1 MALLCPAKIR
11 AALHVDAEQV
21 TNIVQEMMD
30 ESDHYAIRRIPDG
43 GSLDSHKNSETL
55 IYGQAKQGFKEYTE
69 KDYSEKPLIEG
80 EMNGVGCTGKATAFE
95 TDIND
100 IVDNACSGECI
111 IDFGQ
116 GYRRRGFK
124 DFDIK
129 PKTSVMCASE
139 LAGKGPE
146 HVRAFFKGFVD
157 SFTKWGFDNFEA
169 NLLNMVIRYGEANAS
184 VQTANYFDVTAGHF
198 VAPPQNRLSIHFLEQ
213 YRLHMVREKAL
224 TEDGFLEIEM
234 PRQDWM
240 DAVRFHQIHL
250 MGANVQFQT
259 ELYKDD
265 SGPFRGRA
273 FGVYGAI
280 KCYFNET
287 PVKGY
292 FKQTGQTVGGQ
303 NLYQFV
309 RIYPWTNIAGEEAG
323 LVTRPNHAYD
333 KGQVWCEGIKYDL
346 CILAFVINAK
356 SFKRFGKNTDPMP
369 PGAAPMAPNNYSVK
383 VLDGPWL
390 AGEKCGN
397 DYGELFKLAAR
408 HQFRLT
414 MPYPE
419 FSGAIAYRASVPVGY
434 VIPSCNEDP
443 DVVTEAAASAQVFDS
458 CGGPLPCQIEVCEA
472 CGFDTA
478 DANGVCVNVGGITVA
493 VVQTVPCGTA
503 LTTYTGV
510 THQVLI
516 RVQRVGSVEGAASVT
531 YTITDTPG
539 AGLAT
544 TPEHYNDVSGVV
556 GTISWAA
563 DDGEDKFIKL
573 NIVGGSG
580 DPDVNLTATITLAGP
595 TNVTLHGQCEVLV
608 LTIEDNS

>member
-1 MALLCPAKIR
+1 MALLCPSKIR
-11 AALHVDAEQV
+11 AALHVDAQQV
-21 TNIVQEMMD
+21 TKIVQEMMD
-30 ESDHYAIRRIPDG
+30 NSDHYAMRRISDG
-43 GSLDSHKNSETL
+43 GTVNTHQNHETI

-69 KDYSEKPLIEG
+69 KDYSETDLISG
-80 EMNGVGCTGKATAFE
+80 EMNGVGCNGKATAFE

-129 PKTSVMCASE
+129 PKTPVICASE

-169 NLLNMVIRYGEANAS
+169 NLLNFVIRYGEANAS
-184 VQTANYFDVTAGHF
+184 VQTADYFDVTAGSF
-198 VAPPQNRLSIHFLEQ
+198 VAPPINRISIHFLEQ
-213 YRLHMVREKAL
+213 YRLHMVREKAV
-224 TEDGFLEIEM
+224 TEDGYLEIEM

-240 DAVRFHQIHL
+240 DAVRHHQIHL

-259 ELYKDD
+259 ELYKDET
-265 SGPFRGRA
+265 GPFRGRS
-273 FGVYGAI
+273 FGVWGGI

-292 FKQTGQTVGGQ
+292 FKQTGQTGAGQ
-303 NLYQFV
+303 KLYQFV

-333 KGQVWCEGIKYDL
+333 KGKIWCEGIKYDL
-346 CILAFVINAK
+346 CILAFVINGK
-356 SFKRFGKNTDPMP
+356 SFQRFGIENEPKPGEPMVSSNYQVQVRD
-369 PGAAPMAPNNYSVK
+369 GA
-383 VLDGPWL
+383 WL
-390 AGEKCGN
+390 AGQPCGN
-397 DYGELFKLAAR
+397 DYNEQFKLIAR
-408 HQFRLT
+408 HRFRMT

-419 FSGAIAYRASVPVGY
+419 FSGAIAYRASNPTGY
-434 VIPSCNEDP
+434 VIPVCNADEDT
-443 DVVTEAAASAQVFDS
+443 VEAATASAEVFDD
-458 CGGPLPCQIEVCEA
+458 CGGPLPCQIEVAQA

-478 DANGVCVNVGGITVA
+478 DANGQFVDAPTDA
-493 VVQTVPCGTA
+493 VVSLVPCGAA
-503 LTTYTGV
+503 LTTYTGT

-516 RVQRVGSVEGAASVT
+516 RVQRVGSSDGVASVT
-531 YTITDTPG
+531 YTITDVGG

-544 TPEHYNDVSGVV
+544 TPEHYNDVSAVP
-556 GTISWAA
+556 GTVSWA
-563 DDGEDKFIKL
+563 DGDNEDKFIKL
-573 NIVGGSG
+573 NIVAGSG
-580 DPDVNLTATITLAGP
+580 DPDVDLTATITLVTP
-595 TNVTLHGQCEVLV
+595 TGVTVDGECDVTV
-608 LTIEDNS
+608 LTIEDRS

>member
-1 MALLCPAKIR
+1 ML
-11 AALHVDAEQV
+11 
-21 TNIVQEMMD
+21 D
-30 ESDHYAIRRIPDG
+30 ESDHYALRRIPDG
-43 GSLDSHKNSETL
+43 GSVDSHRNHETI

-69 KDYSEKPLIEG
+69 KDYSETPLIEG
-80 EMNGVGCTGKATAFE
+80 EMNGVGCSGKATAFE

-116 GYRRRGFK
+116 GFRRRGFK

-129 PKTSVMCASE
+129 PKTPVICASE

-184 VQTANYFDVTAGHF
+184 VQSANYFDVTAGSF
-198 VAPPQNRLSIHFLEQ
+198 VAPPQNRISIHFLEQ

-224 TEDGFLEIEM
+224 TEDGYLEVEM

-259 ELYKDD
+259 ELYKDET
-265 SGPFRGRA
+265 GPFKGRS
-273 FGVYGAI
+273 FGVFGGI

-292 FKQTGQTVGGQ
+292 FKQTGQTVGGEK
-303 NLYQFV
+303 LYQFV

-333 KGQVWCEGIKYDL
+333 KATVWCEGIKYDIV
-346 CILAFVINAK
+346 ILAFVINAK
-356 SFKRFGKNTDPMP
+356 SFKRYGKNTDPKP
-369 PGAAPMAPNNYSVK
+369 PGGEPMAPNNYSVK
-383 VLDGPWL
+383 VLDGAWL
-390 AGEKCGN
+390 AGQPCGN
-397 DYGELFKLAAR
+397 DYNEMFRLVAR

-419 FSGAIAYRASVPVGY
+419 YSGAIAYRASIATGY
-434 VIPSCNEDP
+434 VIPVCVEDEE
-443 DVVTEAAASAQVFDS
+443 TATAATASAQVFDS
-458 CGGPLPCQIEVCEA
+458 CGGPLACQIAVCEA

-478 DANGVCVNVGGITVA
+478 DSNGQCVNAPTDG
-493 VVQTVPCGTA
+493 VVQMTPCGTA
-503 LTTYTGV
+503 LTTFTGV

-516 RVQRVGSVEGAASVT
+516 RVQRVGNPDGAASVT
-531 YTITDTPG
+531 YTITDVGG

-544 TPEHYNDVSGVV
+544 TPEHYNDVSDVP
-556 GTISWAA
+556 GTISWA
-563 DDGEDKFIKL
+563 DQDQEDKFIKL
-573 NIVGGSG
+573 NIVDGGG
-580 DPDVNLTATITLAGP
+580 ATDLTATITLAGP

-608 LTIEDNS
+608 LTIEDHS